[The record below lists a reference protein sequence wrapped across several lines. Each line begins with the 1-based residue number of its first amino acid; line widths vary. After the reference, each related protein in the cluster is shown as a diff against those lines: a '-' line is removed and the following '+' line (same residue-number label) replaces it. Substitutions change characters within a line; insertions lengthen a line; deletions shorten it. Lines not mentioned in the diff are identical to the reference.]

1 MKCANCLANS
11 ATKTF
16 DAVPCCED
24 CFELAQAS
32 CRRADSQMKALLIL
46 HRDVVRAMMMQG
58 KLRVSNAENLKCG
71 LSGVPP
77 EMSRVPQGTETRPG
91 PQSEPR

>member
-1 MKCANCLANS
+1 MKCANCRESS

-24 CFELAQAS
+24 CFELARSA

-71 LSGVPP
+71 LSGIPP
-77 EMSRVPQGTETRPG
+77 EMSRVPQGAEACPRT
-91 PQSEPR
+91 QSESR